1 MPQLSGLLETS
12 LYVEDLERSSRF
24 YRTLFGFESLFADTR
39 LHALSVTGGHVLLLF
54 KKRGSL
60 ELSTP
65 HDGDG
70 NLHVAFAIPA
80 SELEG
85 LARCAQREKDS
96 HRRRD
101 ALGAGRAQPLFSRPG
116 PSSGRAGH
124 PRLLGHLLTAHDFW
138 RMGAPSTRRR
148 DRR

>member
-39 LHALSVTGGHVLLLF
+39 LHALSVTGGHALLLF

-85 LARCAQREKDS
+85 
-96 HRRRD
+96 
-101 ALGAGRAQPLFSRPG
+101 
-116 PSSGRAGH
+116 
-124 PRLLGHLLTAHDFW
+124 
-138 RMGAPSTRRR
+138 
-148 DRR
+148 

>member
-39 LHALSVTGGHVLLLF
+39 LQALSVTGRQVLLLF

-60 ELSTP
+60 ELATP

-85 LARCAQREKDS
+85 WRGVLKEKKIPIEEET
-96 HRRRD
+96 RWER
-101 ALGAGRAQPLFSRPG
+101 
-116 PSSGRAGH
+116 SGRSLYFRDPDH
-124 PRLLGHLLTAHDFW
+124 HLVELVTPGCWAIY
-138 RMGAPSTRRR
+138 
-148 DRR
+148 